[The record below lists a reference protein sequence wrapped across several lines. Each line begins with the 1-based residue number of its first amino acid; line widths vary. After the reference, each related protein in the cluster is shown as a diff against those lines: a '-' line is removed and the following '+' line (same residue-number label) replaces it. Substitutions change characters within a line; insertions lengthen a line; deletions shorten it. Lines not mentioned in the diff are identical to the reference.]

1 MNKYIVRATAQ
12 VAGLMVF
19 GAVVSG
25 IVSLILTYFKPS
37 ADEII
42 IALGISTMAFILYN
56 LIQIRASA
64 LEAADRLK
72 EMK

>member
-1 MNKYIVRATAQ
+1 MNKYIIRATAQ
-12 VAGLMVF
+12 VAVLMVL

-25 IVSLILTYFKPS
+25 IISLVLSYLKPTVDEVILG
-37 ADEII
+37 
-42 IALGISTMAFILYN
+42 LGISAMVLVVYN

>member
-1 MNKYIVRATAQ
+1 MNKYIIRATAQ

-25 IVSLILTYFKPS
+25 IVSLILAYFKPS

-42 IALGISTMAFILYN
+42 IGLGISIMAFILYN

>member
-1 MNKYIVRATAQ
+1 MNKYIIQATAQ
-12 VAGLMVF
+12 VAVLMVL

-25 IVSLILTYFKPS
+25 IISLVLSYLKPTVDEVILG
-37 ADEII
+37 
-42 IALGISTMAFILYN
+42 LGISAMVLVVYN